1 MLKSFFHNALICIV
15 LILVAICFT
24 FSANAA
30 SKEMPNNSR
39 KQISAELIKKAKAA
53 STSGNFKLAENYW
66 LQAKSIDPTL
76 TKPTWF
82 DKKSYPVQKKT
93 IQAFD
98 ENKFVEELQKMP
110 YAKAKIELDKRL
122 VFNPN
127 NSKLRVAYL
136 DLAEANGDEKEAAR
150 HRSILG
156 IPTPTQ
162 NHFWLYFKYFLII
175 LIAGLII
182 YELVVIIKPII
193 AMSRK
198 PKEIPLPSN
207 IRSI

>member
-1 MLKSFFHNALICIV
+1 MLKSFFHNALICFV
-15 LILVAICFT
+15 LIMAAICFT

-30 SKEMPNNSR
+30 SKDAQTSSR
-39 KQISAELIKKAKAA
+39 KQISAELIQKAKAA
-53 STSGNFKLAENYW
+53 SSAGNFKLAESYW
-66 LQAKSIDPTL
+66 LQAKSIEPSL
-76 TKPTWF
+76 TRPAWF
-82 DKKSYPVQKKT
+82 DKKSYSLPKKNN
-93 IQAFD
+93 QSFD
-98 ENKFVEELQKMP
+98 ESQFIENLKKMP

-150 HRSILG
+150 HRAILG
-156 IPTPTQ
+156 IPAPTQ
-162 NHFWLYFKYFLII
+162 NHFWLYFKYFLI
-175 LIAGLII
+175 LVIAGLII
-182 YELVVIIKPII
+182 FELVVIIKPTI
-193 AMSRK
+193 AKHRK